1 MQVFQALQ
9 HVLQA
14 FAHRPAIDKFGGDH
28 VSEAGHIILG
38 GCGRSG
44 TTLARIILDS
54 HPEVCCGPESS
65 LLAGES
71 VDVENLFKKFS
82 FDVHLASS
90 GLEPYKS
97 RAEFIDSFAL
107 VCRKTTGK
115 KVWAEKT
122 PRNVL
127 NLPWI
132 FKHFPKS
139 KFVHLLRDG
148 RDVACSL
155 RTHPRHRVENGVLAP
170 VTTNRPMEEC
180 ALRWRDCLVAA
191 KPYFSDPRF
200 YTVRYEGLVSRPE
213 STIAALADFLQLPWD
228 SSMLNHTMAVSMFR
242 DPIKFPQNP
251 EALQPID
258 TSAAGRWSRDMT
270 DVDRRIFKEIAG
282 DLLVETGYAKD
293 LNW

>member
-1 MQVFQALQ
+1 MQVFQALK
-9 HVLQA
+9 HGLQA
-14 FAHRPAIDKFGGDH
+14 FARCPPIDNFGGDH
-28 VSEAGHIILG
+28 VSESSHIILG

-54 HPEVCCGPESS
+54 HPEVCCGPESD
-65 LLAGES
+65 LLGGES
-71 VDVENLFKKFS
+71 IKAGGLFKKFG

-90 GLEPYKS
+90 ALEPYKS
-97 RAEFIDSFAL
+97 RAEFIDRFAL
-107 VCRKTTGK
+107 VCRKITGK

-139 KFVHLLRDG
+139 RFVHLLRDG

-155 RTHPRHRVENGVLAP
+155 RTHPRHRVENGVLVP
-170 VTTNRPMEEC
+170 VKTNRPMKEC
-180 ALRWRDCLVAA
+180 ALRWRDCLMAA

-200 YTVRYEGLVSRPE
+200 YTVRYEDLVSRPE

-228 SSMLNHTMAVSMFR
+228 GSMLHHTMAASIFR
-242 DPIKFPQNP
+242 DPTKFPQNP
-251 EALQPID
+251 EALLPIG
-258 TSAAGRWSRDMT
+258 TSATGRWSRDMAEE
-270 DVDRRIFKEIAG
+270 DRLVFKEIAG
-282 DLLVETGYAKD
+282 DLLAETGYAKD